1 MFYEYSTSLS
11 IVPAGT
17 GCMIRIP
24 LARKSWPY
32 IVSSVLIAG
41 IAWFIHWIP
50 GLILTIP
57 TILLINFFKDPNR
70 TPPDLAPEYVL
81 SPADGKVISIEQS
94 SHKDFPNH
102 IRISIFMNIFD
113 VHVNRVPVNGTLRC
127 LYHYPGLFLP
137 ADNPR
142 APGENERMEFTL
154 MTSAGTLLVTLV
166 AGLVARRVFS
176 WARPDDTLL
185 RGQRFAMIKL
195 GSRVDV
201 HLPAGTFIQVQP
213 GLRVKA
219 GLTPIAR
226 LQNNQDGAE

>member
-1 MFYEYSTSLS
+1 M
-11 IVPAGT
+11 
-17 GCMIRIP
+17 MRIP

-32 IVSSVLIAG
+32 IISGILITVT
-41 IAWFIHWIP
+41 AWIIHWIP
-50 GLILTIP
+50 GLLLSVP

-70 TPPDLAPEYVL
+70 KPPDLASEYVL
-81 SPADGKVISIEQS
+81 SPADGKVISIEQGR
-94 SHKDFPNH
+94 HKDFPDH
-102 IRISIFMNIFD
+102 VRISIFMNIFD
-113 VHVNRVPVNGTLRC
+113 VHVNRVPVDGVLRS

-154 MTSAGTLLVTLV
+154 STSAGPILVSLV

-201 HLPAGTFIQVQP
+201 HLPPGTLIQAQP

-226 LQNNQDGAE
+226 LQNNSDDTI